1 MVQYPIRD
9 YKVNSLPSKGQP
21 NARYYVLNSDDTVDE
36 YITDKQGNFRKVGC
50 PSVLNVSAGTTSID
64 LSSVVFS
71 NDNNVSFG
79 LSGSTIT
86 ASVLAGGAG
95 TEYFFSNSNGISFG
109 TNGSTITASYTVPTQ
124 SVQTQ
129 GTFNTSQ
136 LNEYQLTANN
146 SLSLDTSYTSHTHS
160 QYLNTSVSSLFLTSQ
175 SVQTQGTFNTTQLAD
190 YQLTAN
196 NSLSLGTEYT
206 SHTHSQ
212 YFNISQSS
220 VLLLTNQSSLF
231 QQTSQMSDYL
241 GTNYTTHTHSQYLT
255 TQTEFVLSNSN
266 GISFGTNN
274 STVTASYTVP
284 TDYIST
290 GLSSLFQH
298 TSQMSD
304 YLGTNYTTH
313 THSEYLNTSQSS
325 LFRHTSVD
333 SQLQFTSQMS
343 DYALTNH
350 THSQYINTSQSSL
363 FQHTSATSLIT
374 SNALNTSQSSLFRHT
389 SADSQLQFTSN
400 TSDITSNAFNTSG
413 SSNFVLTAN
422 SSLLQHTSATS
433 AITSNALNTSQSSL
447 FQHTSAT
454 SAITSNAVHTS
465 SPRIQGLIGSDTTYT
480 SGSVGFRDLNG
491 ITWQSTTGQSFQ
503 ITHDLQYT
511 SNTSA
516 ITSNA
521 LNTSQSSLFAHTSAM
536 TSKAGTG
543 VTTAG
548 GAGLSAT
555 LNSNGLSVSIP
566 SWLTTARASND
577 AVGLNTAQSNV
588 TWTVNS
594 AGISLDGRGYAGTG
608 TSATNASITLNSNGL
623 AISVANPGGGNI
635 NLSAGTTS
643 NNLTNFILSN
653 SNNVSFGLNGST
665 VTASATFAQSQQP
678 MYFSLSN
685 SNTSADTMTFGNL
698 NGVSWSFSNGSI
710 VASVQTNYLTTAM
723 ASNRDSDFVQATA
736 AFAGTNATGTIA
748 SDGISVSVLSQSNQ
762 SIGAYAVSNTT
773 QSTSHTIDARSLSF
787 HGAGVASV
795 GISNG
800 SIIISVPS
808 GGGAGDGYNILAAGT
823 QTANTTGTV
832 VFSNSNG
839 VSFGM
844 SNNSVITA
852 SINQNAPREFYNP
865 YGDTPRVAGQI
876 GQGTLNI
883 NPNDFPN
890 CTFDRVY
897 MPINITNSS
906 NSSGSHTLSFWL
918 GIYTRT
924 VSTLSL
930 VTSQST
936 SYALT
941 HSGTAGSYSLYSG
954 MRHISMGIS
963 TSLGE
968 GLYYIGIVSRTTSG
982 GANGSYSQFLASN
995 LNSNFLGHFS
1005 SSHNT
1010 TYQFRPGIGVYSAT
1024 TSGIPSSIGISQLRG
1039 SDSMGQRPPIIL
1051 FANSTV

>member
-9 YKVNSLPSKGQP
+9 YKVNSLPAKGQP

-36 YITDKQGNFRKVGC
+36 YITDKQGNFRKVGS
-50 PSVLNVSAGTTSID
+50 PSVLNVSAGTTSIN

-79 LSGSTIT
+79 LTGSTIT
-86 ASVLAGGAG
+86 ASIPSPGA
-95 TEYFFSNSNGISFG
+95 EYFFSNSNGASFG
-109 TNGSTITASYTVPTQ
+109 TNGSIVTISYSVPTQ

-136 LNEYQLTANN
+136 LNDYQLTANN

-175 SVQTQGTFNTTQLAD
+175 SVQTQGTFNSTQLAD

-212 YFNISQSS
+212 YFNTSQSS

-255 TQTEFVLSNSN
+255 TQTEFILSNSN

-284 TDYIST
+284 IDYVSS
-290 GLSSLFQH
+290 GQSSLFQQ

-304 YLGTNYTTH
+304 YLGTNYSTH

-325 LFRHTSVD
+325 LFRHTSAD

-343 DYALTNH
+343 DYVLTNH

-389 SADSQLQFTSN
+389 SANSQLQFTSQMSDYLDTNYTTHTHPSQNGISSVVLSNTTYSSGQISFRDGNGISFASTTGQGISIIHALQFTSN

-413 SSNFVLTAN
+413 SSNFLLTAN
-422 SSLLQHTSATS
+422 SSLLQHTSA
-433 AITSNALNTSQSSL
+433 
-447 FQHTSAT
+447 
-454 SAITSNAVHTS
+454 
-465 SPRIQGLIGSDTTYT
+465 
-480 SGSVGFRDLNG
+480 
-491 ITWQSTTGQSFQ
+491 
-503 ITHDLQYT
+503 
-511 SNTSA
+511 TSA

-555 LNSNGLSVSIP
+555 LDNNGLSVSIP

-577 AVGLNTAQSNV
+577 GVGLNTAQSNV
-588 TWTVNS
+588 TWTINS
-594 AGISLDGRGYAGTG
+594 SGISLDGRGYAGTG

-653 SNNVSFGLNGST
+653 SNNISFGLNGST
-665 VTASATFAQSQQP
+665 VTATASFAQSQQP
-678 MYFSLSN
+678 IYFSLSN
-685 SNTSADTMTFGNL
+685 SNTSANTMTFGDL

-723 ASNRDSDFVQATA
+723 ASNRGSDFVQANA

-762 SIGAYAVSNTT
+762 TIGGYAVSNTT
-773 QSTSHTIDARSLSF
+773 QSTSGTIDARSLSF
-787 HGAGVASV
+787 HGAGIASV

-800 SIIISVPS
+800 SVIISVPA
-808 GGGAGDGYNILAAGT
+808 GGAGDGYNILAAGT

-852 SINQNAPREFYNP
+852 SIYQNVPREFYNP
-865 YGDTPRVAGQI
+865 YGDLPRVAGQV

-930 VTSQST
+930 LTSQST

-982 GANGSYSQFLASN
+982 GTNGSYSQFLASN

-1010 TYQFRPGIGVYSAT
+1010 TYQFRPGVGIYSVT
-1024 TSGIPSSIGISQLRG
+1024 TSGIPSSIGISQIRG
-1039 SDSMGQRPPIIL
+1039 SDSLAQRPPVII
-1051 FANSTV
+1051 FANSTI

>member
-1 MVQYPIRD
+1 MSVEIRD
-9 YKVNSLPSKGQP
+9 YKVTSLPSRPKP
-21 NARYYVLNSDDTVDE
+21 NARYYLLKSDNTVEE
-36 YITDKQGNFRKVGC
+36 YISDINGNLRLVGGNA
-50 PSVLNVSAGTTSID
+50 SINISAGTV
-64 LSSVVFS
+64 SSVLDTIVFS

-86 ASVLAGGAG
+86 ASILGGGGAG

-109 TNGSTITASYTVPTQ
+109 TNGSTVTASYTVPSQ

-160 QYLNTSVSSLFLTSQ
+160 QYVNTSVSSLFLTSQ
-175 SVQTQGTFNTTQLAD
+175 SVQTQGTFNTTQLD
-190 YQLTAN
+190 NYQLTAN
-196 NSLSLGTEYT
+196 NSLSLGTDYT

-212 YFNISQSS
+212 YFNTSQSS
-220 VLLLTNQSSLF
+220 LLLLTNQSSLF

-241 GTNYTTHTHSQYLT
+241 DSNYTTHTHSQYLT
-255 TQTEFVLSNSN
+255 TQTQFILSNSN
-266 GISFGTNN
+266 GISFGTNA

-284 TDYIST
+284 TDYVST
-290 GLSSLFQH
+290 AQSSLFQQ

-304 YLGTNYTTH
+304 YLDTGYTTH
-313 THSEYLNTSQSS
+313 THSQYLNTSQSS
-325 LFRHTSVD
+325 LFEQSSHTTIFLT
-333 SQLQFTSQMS
+333 SQSNQALSGSNGSLTFQTASFGNLNGLSFYTSNGSMVGSYTVPTDYVSTGQSSLFQQTSQMS
-343 DYALTNH
+343 DYLETGYTTH
-350 THSQYINTSQSSL
+350 THSQY
-363 FQHTSATSLIT
+363 
-374 SNALNTSQSSLFRHT
+374 LNTSQSSLFEHT
-389 SADSQLQFTSN
+389 SHTTIFLTTQSGQAFSAGAASSAFQTLSFQDSNGISWSNNAGAIRLSHDLQFTSN
-400 TSDITSNAFNTSG
+400 TS
-413 SSNFVLTAN
+413 
-422 SSLLQHTSATS
+422 
-433 AITSNALNTSQSSL
+433 AITA
-447 FQHTSAT
+447 
-454 SAITSNAVHTS
+454 
-465 SPRIQGLIGSDTTYT
+465 
-480 SGSVGFRDLNG
+480 
-491 ITWQSTTGQSFQ
+491 
-503 ITHDLQYT
+503 
-511 SNTSA
+511 
-516 ITSNA
+516 NA

-536 TSKAGTG
+536 TSKAGIG

-555 LNSNGLSVSIP
+555 LDNNGLSVSIP

-685 SNTSADTMTFGNL
+685 SNTSANTMTFGDL

-723 ASNRDSDFVQATA
+723 ASNRGSDFVQANA
-736 AFAGTNATGTIA
+736 AFAGTNASGTIA
-748 SDGISVSVLSQSNQ
+748 SNGISVSVLSQSNQ
-762 SIGAYAVSNTT
+762 TLGAYAVSNTT
-773 QSTSHTIDARSLSF
+773 QSSSGTIDARSLSF

-800 SIIISVPS
+800 SVMISVPS

-832 VFSNSNG
+832 IFSNSNG

-844 SNNSVITA
+844 SDNSVITA
-852 SINQNAPREFYNP
+852 SIYQNPPREFYNP
-865 YGDTPRVAGQI
+865 YGDTPRVVGQV

-890 CTFDRVY
+890 CTFDRIY

-918 GIYTRT
+918 GIYTRN

-954 MRHISMGIS
+954 MRHMSMGIS

-982 GANGSYSQFLASN
+982 GANGSYSQILASN

-1024 TSGIPSSIGISQLRG
+1024 TSGIPSSIGLSQLRG
-1039 SDSMGQRPPIIL
+1039 SDSAAQRPPILI